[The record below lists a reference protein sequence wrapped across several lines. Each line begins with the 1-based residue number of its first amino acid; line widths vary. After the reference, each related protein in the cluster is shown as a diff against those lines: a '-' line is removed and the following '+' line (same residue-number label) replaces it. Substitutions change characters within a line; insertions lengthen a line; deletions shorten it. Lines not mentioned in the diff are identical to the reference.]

1 MKLEECH
8 REPVVAEAV
17 AAGCWPDHCPE
28 LRVHVQQCAVCTE
41 VAAVAVALQEDH
53 AATLSQAPVPSAGLV
68 WWRAELRSRREAVRT
83 AERPLTLVHAF
94 SAAAAIGVLVA
105 VLIQLSSWFTQRFEA
120 FRGWMP
126 DSPLLVL
133 QQHTPL
139 VLTLGI
145 VLVLAPVALYLVLSD
160 K

>member
-8 REPVVAEAV
+8 RESEVVEAV
-17 AAGCWPDHCPE
+17 SSGRWPDRCPE
-28 LRVHVQQCAVCTE
+28 LQAHAQQCAVCTE
-41 VAAVAVALQEDH
+41 VAAVAFALQENH
-53 AATLSQAPVPSAGLV
+53 TAALSQVRVPSAGLV
-68 WWRAELRSRREAVRT
+68 WWRAELRSRREAVRA
-83 AERPLTLVHAF
+83 AERPLTVVHAF
-94 SAAAAIGVLVA
+94 SGAAAIGVLVA
-105 VLIQLSSWFTQRFEA
+105 VLIQLSSWFAQRFAA

-126 DSPLLVL
+126 DSPLLIL

-145 VLVLAPVALYLVLSD
+145 VLLLAPVALYFVLSD